1 LATGIGLAA
10 LLALTSACGSDDG
23 DSSASSATGPTA
35 TSSSTAGT
43 GTAADPSKSKVL
55 IGWHNLEGGSI
66 SLPDYRIGFEQGI
79 KYVNEKKGG
88 INGHPLESF
97 NCKTDGTPDS
107 SVNCANQFVEKK
119 VVLAVQGADFGAD
132 GMLPVLRSA
141 KITDIVGFPLT
152 PGINT
157 AVGDVVTMQSS
168 SQEGYAATSVQ
179 LQNLGAKKIAFMMVE
194 APASHAAYDGIIKPA
209 SDKLGVETKIFYV
222 TAGSDIS
229 VAAQSALAYKPDAVA
244 SFLAA
249 DSVQLVPALRSAGF
263 TGYITSGAN
272 VEIVPQ
278 LDAKTL
284 EKVLFN
290 APFFLPDFA
299 NIPAA
304 SQPDLDAFAKYMEG
318 TPSTKNTTQRQNGF
332 YIAVMAARLLQDT
345 KVDPLTADAV
355 HSFAPTW
362 KGDREF
368 FRTNGWDCSKPTWP
382 GTTAC
387 ASGSYY
393 ATTGPDKKLA
403 PLPDQPVDVS
413 KAAF

>member
-23 DSSASSATGPTA
+23 DKADPTSGAPSASATT
-35 TSSSTAGT
+35 TST

-66 SLPDYRIGFEQGI
+66 SLPDYRIGYEQGI
-79 KYVNEKKGG
+79 KYVNEQKGG

-132 GMLPVLRSA
+132 AMLPILRSA
-141 KITDIVGFPLT
+141 KLTDVVSFPLT

-157 AVGDVVTMQSS
+157 AQGDVVTLQGS
-168 SQEGYAATSVQ
+168 SQEGYASSSVQ
-179 LQNLGAKKIAFMMVE
+179 LQNLGAKKISFVMVE

-209 SDKLGVETKIFYV
+209 NDKLGLESKVFYAA
-222 TAGSDIS
+222 AGSDMA
-229 VAAQSALAYKPDAVA
+229 VTAQSALAFKPDAIVSLLSSDTIA
-244 SFLAA
+244 FI
-249 DSVQLVPALRSAGF
+249 PAVRSQGF
-263 TGYITSGAN
+263 TGYITAGAN
-272 VEIVPQ
+272 VEVIPQ

-284 EKVLFN
+284 DKVIFN
-290 APFFLPDFA
+290 TPFFLPEFA
-299 NIPAA
+299 SIPAA
-304 SQPDLDAFAKYMEG
+304 AQPDLAAFAKYMEG
-318 TPSTKNTTQRQNGF
+318 TPSTKNTTQRQTGF
-332 YIAVMAARLLQDT
+332 YTAVMAADLLQQT
-345 KVDPLTADAV
+345 KAEPLTAEAV
-355 HSFAPTW
+355 HTFAPTW

-368 FRTNGWDCSKPTWP
+368 FRSNGWDCSKPTWP

-387 ASGSYY
+387 GSGYIY
-393 ATTGPDKKLA
+393 ATPGPDKKLA
-403 PLPDQPVDVS
+403 PLPNQPVDVS
-413 KAAF
+413 RAS